1 MSFGISRGYIHAV
14 GYIPRNIAYIALAPN
29 TPATELPVRP
39 VHSRFW
45 INFVP
50 LEAMIASHPVLKI
63 AVWYTISRTES
74 SLTKATVLKANQA
87 KHVSFPMSWS
97 VLLQHLRAELVC

>member
-74 SLTKATVLKANQA
+74 TLTNEGHGPQSKSSNTRE
-87 KHVSFPMSWS
+87 FPN
-97 VLLQHLRAELVC
+97 ELVCAPATPSG